1 MQLVQSILARD
12 REPAAAGAAEALPGD
27 NKRKRRQ
34 LNRPCLEPMG
44 SSLLVMAAPS
54 GIGRPVLLQQRLG
67 ILRRHYF
74 LDMMLPVA

>member
-1 MQLVQSILARD
+1 
-12 REPAAAGAAEALPGD
+12 
-27 NKRKRRQ
+27 
-34 LNRPCLEPMG
+34 
-44 SSLLVMAAPS
+44 MAAPS